1 MEAREAAQFGNL
13 DALRILIDSG
23 AITADWVDQDECS
36 LLHWAAINNRIQI
49 ADLVISRGCNVNAV
63 GGVLRSTPLH
73 WAARQGHLRMVAFLV
88 CRGADADRRDVEG
101 FTALHVAA
109 QFGKTPVV
117 AYLVARGQSIDT
129 PDVSMM
135 TPVMW
140 TVSKV
145 FNGDPLVLMIT
156 LGADLTR
163 KDAVFHNSAL
173 HWAAC
178 HGNFIAA
185 KLLLKHQVDLT
196 QVNKENETALD
207 VARRRGDF
215 AIVRLI
221 EREGRKRGVLPSSR
235 MQRLCER
242 PKNARVFL
250 TAVPFLTY
258 LSFAVILHLDAVF
271 GIKLLFILAY
281 LGVAYLI
288 TRKFSRVD
296 FDAAIPVGF
305 AFATKVALILSWV
318 AYLHSISAWYMQI
331 AFTVILFALPSS
343 FIRICILDPG
353 VIETTFQ
360 EKCATIID
368 VSELSEQSAKFCH
381 TCLLLRPQR
390 SKHCSA
396 CNVCY
401 RRFDH
406 HCPWLNTCVA
416 GNNHKTFVTYLAL
429 LVISTAFYAKGV
441 YNYWRDG
448 CGDISLEVILECNH
462 WLFFSMVVAVGSG
475 IFAGCLLAQQ
485 LYQIAVN
492 ITTNERLN
500 IKRYTHFS
508 KGSHCMDISSPFSNG
523 PIRNLSDFFCGQVDS
538 M

>member
-1 MEAREAAQFGNL
+1 MEPREAAQFGLTENLRNLL
-13 DALRILIDSG
+13 DAG
-23 AITADWVDQDECS
+23 VITPDWVDQDECS

-49 ADLVISRGCNVNAV
+49 ADLVISRGCNVNAI

-88 CRGADADRRDVEG
+88 CRGADVDRRDVEG
-101 FTALHVAA
+101 FTALHLAA
-109 QFGKTPVV
+109 QIGKTPLV

-140 TVSKV
+140 TASKV
-145 FNGDPLVLMIT
+145 FNGDTLSLMIT

-163 KDAVFHNSAL
+163 KDAIYHNSAL

-185 KLLLKHQVDLT
+185 KILLRQEIDLT
-196 QVNKENETALD
+196 QVNKENETAIE

-215 AIVRLI
+215 AIVKLI
-221 EREGRKRGVLPSSR
+221 EREGRKRGVLPSTR
-235 MQRLCER
+235 MQRLIER
-242 PKNARVFL
+242 PKNARAFL
-250 TAVPFLTY
+250 SVIPFLTY
-258 LSFAVILHLDAVF
+258 FSFAVILHLDAIVS
-271 GIKLLFILAY
+271 IKLLFILAY
-281 LGVAYLI
+281 LGIAHLI
-288 TRKFSRVD
+288 TSKFSRID
-296 FDAAIPVGF
+296 FDTAIPVAF

-353 VIETTFQ
+353 VIETSYH
-360 EKCATIID
+360 EKCSTIVN
-368 VSELSEQSAKFCH
+368 VSELGEQGAKFCH
-381 TCLLLRPQR
+381 TCLLLRPPR
-390 SKHCSA
+390 SKHCSH

-416 GNNHKTFVTYLAL
+416 GNNHKTFVTYLFL
-429 LVISTAFYAKGV
+429 LVVATSIYAKGV
-441 YNYWRDG
+441 YNFWSDG
-448 CGDISLEVILECNH
+448 CGEVSTEVILQCNH
-462 WLFFSMVVAVGSG
+462 WILFSFVVAIGSG
-475 IFAGCLLAQQ
+475 IFAFCLFAQQ
-485 LYQIAVN
+485 IFQIAFN

-500 IKRYTHFS
+500 IKRYSHFS
-508 KGSHCMDISSPFSNG
+508 KGDHCLDIKSPFSNG
-523 PIRNLSDFFCGQVDS
+523 PVRNISDFFCGQIDS